1 MIKIAI
7 LGTRGIPAQYGG
19 FETVVEQLGGSLVIK
34 GFDVTVY
41 AHQAKFSQN
50 KYKGIKLVKVPS
62 LKGKSTETLSGTF
75 LSSIHVLFKKTDIVY
90 IMSIANAPF
99 AFFLWIFGKKV
110 IINVNGLEWKR
121 KKWGK
126 LAKNYLRFAAW
137 LCTKIPIKIITD
149 SRSVKTIYK
158 KTFNRDIIYLTYGAY
173 IENSR
178 NPRLIEKFG
187 IQKEDYH
194 LVVCRLEPENNVDL
208 IVDSYNLL
216 RSTKRLVIIGKV
228 NYPSNYVQD
237 LKSKAGDN
245 ILFLGSVYEEGL
257 LKELVCN
264 SFSYLHGHEVG
275 GTNPSLL
282 KAMGC
287 GCRILALDVSF
298 NREVLAETGLYF
310 KKNPQDLTDKMKYIE
325 DNPDVCGVL
334 GKKAQQRVKEY
345 YNWDK
350 ITDQYIE
357 LFNEM
362 VGK

>member
-1 MIKIAI
+1 
-7 LGTRGIPAQYGG
+7 
-19 FETVVEQLGGSLVIK
+19 LVTI

-41 AHQAKFSQN
+41 AHQAKFSQ
-50 KYKGIKLVKVPS
+50 KEYKGIKLVKVPCI
-62 LKGKSTETLSGTF
+62 KGKTTEKLTSTF
-75 LSSIHVLFKKTDIVY
+75 FSSIHVLFNRTGIVY
-90 IMSIANAPF
+90 IMSVANSPF
-99 AFFLWIFGKKV
+99 AFLLWIFGKKV
-110 IINVNGLEWKR
+110 VINVNGLEWER
-121 KKWGK
+121 RKWGK
-126 LAKNYLRFAAW
+126 IAKNYFRFAAW
-137 LCTKIPIKIITD
+137 LCTKIPIKIVTD

-158 KTFNRDIIYLTYGAY
+158 EKFNRDIVYLSYGAY
-173 IENSR
+173 IENSE
-178 NPRLIEKFG
+178 NLRLIEKFG
-187 IQKEDYH
+187 LQKEEYY

-216 RSTKRLVIIGKV
+216 GSSKSLVIIGDV

-245 ILFLGSVYEEGL
+245 IQFLGAVYEREL

-264 SFSYLHGHEVG
+264 SFAYLHGHEVG

-287 GCRILALDVSF
+287 GCRILALNVSY
-298 NREVLAETGLYF
+298 NREVLADTGIYF
-310 KKNPQDLTDKMKYIE
+310 EKDSSDLSLKMQYVE

-334 GKKAQQRVKEY
+334 GKKAQQRVKEN

-357 LFNEM
+357 LFHEM